1 MLTDLSSESM
11 DECSCLSPSLD
22 GQEIQILIQYI
33 TACFPD
39 HYFLESNQ
47 YLGAEKD
54 QTKSQ
59 FARRMLFYFLYSQL
73 HVVQVVRYPKLLGE
87 SGLKCLS

>member
-1 MLTDLSSESM
+1 MFVPFPIIGSA
-11 DECSCLSPSLD
+11 D
-22 GQEIQILIQYI
+22 GQEMQILIQYI

-59 FARRMLFYFLYSQL
+59 FARRVQIYFFDSQL
-73 HVVQVVRYPKLLGE
+73 HVVQVIRYPKLLGE
-87 SGLKCLS
+87 SGLKGSRI